1 MTDRV
6 DANASG
12 QLCRQVD
19 VDFLSCSDLYEMVND
34 FSLPFK
40 KRGILLTI
48 TGDKIRQQTEFT
60 TTSSY
65 RSNGLNALWMALIF
79 LYLLSPA
86 STAAKDLPGLLDD
99 GMTNKTPWSISADT
113 MSYDAE
119 KSLYKGNGN
128 VIIAREKTQLTAE
141 EVMFDPKD
149 MIAKASGNVVLT
161 AGLDRLT
168 CQRIELDLNTETGT
182 LYQSSVFLNDGHF
195 YIRGDK
201 IEKTGA
207 DSYFAEKATVTTCDG
222 ENPDWKITA
231 RKLDVTIE
239 GYGIATHAAVW
250 AGSIPV
256 LYTPFLAFPVK
267 IKRQTGLISPR
278 IGGSNRKGVS
288 YEQPLF
294 WAINDQSDMTFNLN
308 YMEKRGQQYG
318 LEYRYFPSRD
328 AKGMLML
335 DWLDDLKVDRSND
348 NSYGYDDDG
357 YLRPD
362 HERYWFRMKHDQSL
376 GAGYNAKLDLDIVS
390 DQDYLPEFKNTL
402 TGLKNSK
409 KAFETFMGR
418 GFEDYT
424 DIRRSNSLNLSKTWT
439 SYNLN
444 AGIFWTDFIAEY
456 NLASEKTEDP
466 SVQYLPAIDF
476 DSSKHR
482 LGQTPFYTSLNT
494 QYTFLYRRDLP
505 LRYASTV
512 TRTHRMD
519 IYPRIFLPFNWN
531 HYLSIEPSIGVR
543 ETAWYAAEDK
553 ADPKVD
559 NQDGTDILE
568 ADLNEYQSREL
579 WDFRLDLSNGFYRIY
594 HTALGDIDRIKHDI
608 LPKITYQYLPRV
620 DQDDHPSF
628 DLIDRIPSRNLITY
642 SLTNILT
649 YRRQAPLPPTAAK
662 EDSDK
667 TAPVYRQI
675 ARLKLEQ
682 SYDLSDGND
691 PYINY
696 QYGFIEDS
704 EDDGDE
710 IEFYDKDYPYSEL
723 YGALEITPVDLLA
736 ISADGKWSFYD
747 HRLNTGNLS
756 ARLWDQRGDQLKT
769 EYRFN
774 RRISPIVSD
783 DNTQESFFTS
793 VVFKLTH
800 QLSFF
805 GAWERDLY
813 EKTDIEY
820 GGGFL
825 FESQCWALEV
835 SHTVE
840 GSDHSYF
847 FTIDLYGLGKIGT

>member
-1 MTDRV
+1 
-6 DANASG
+6 
-12 QLCRQVD
+12 
-19 VDFLSCSDLYEMVND
+19 MVNN

-40 KRGILLTI
+40 KRGILLTR
-48 TGDKIRQQTEFT
+48 TWNKIRRQAVLIAP
-60 TTSSY
+60 SAY
-65 RSNGLNALWMALIF
+65 GLKGLRALWMTVIL
-79 LYLLSPA
+79 LYLLSPV
-86 STAAKDLPGLLDD
+86 STTAKDLPALLDD
-99 GMTNKTPWSISADT
+99 GMSDKTPWSINADT

-119 KSLYKGNGN
+119 KSLYKGSGN
-128 VIIAREKTQLTAE
+128 VIITRGETRLTAE
-141 EVMFDPKD
+141 EIMFDPKE
-149 MIAKASGNVVLT
+149 MVAKASGDVVLT
-161 AGLDRLT
+161 SGLDRLT
-168 CQRIELDLNTETGT
+168 CQRIELDLKSETGT

-201 IEKTGA
+201 IEKTGK

-222 ENPDWKITA
+222 ENPNWKITA
-231 RKLDVTIE
+231 RKLNVTIE
-239 GYGIATHAAVW
+239 GYGTATHAAVW
-250 AGSIPV
+250 ARSAPL

-267 IKRQTGLISPR
+267 IKRQTGLISPHM
-278 IGGSNRKGVS
+278 GGSNRKGIS

-294 WAINDQSDMTFNLN
+294 WAINDQSDMTFNYN
-308 YMEKRGQQYG
+308 FMEKRGHQYG
-318 LEYRYFPSRD
+318 LEYRYFLSPD
-328 AKGMLML
+328 AKGMVMF
-335 DWLDDLKVDRSND
+335 DWLDDYKVDRY
-348 NSYGYDDDG
+348 NSDRYGYNDDR

-362 HERYWFRMKHDQSL
+362 HERYWFRMKHNQPL

-402 TGLKNSK
+402 TGLKNSQN
-409 KAFETFMGR
+409 AFESFMGR
-418 GFEDYT
+418 NFEDYT

-444 AGIFWTDFIAEY
+444 AGVYWTDFIAKY
-456 NLASEKTEDP
+456 DLGLEKTEDP

-476 DSSKHR
+476 DGSKHR
-482 LGQTPFYTSLNT
+482 LGKTPLYTSLNT
-494 QYTFLYRRDLP
+494 QYTYLYRKDLP
-505 LRYASTV
+505 PRYASTV

-519 IYPRIFLPFNWN
+519 LYPRIFLPFNWDY
-531 HYLSIEPSIGVR
+531 YLSIEPSIGVR
-543 ETAWYAAEDK
+543 ETAWYAAAGK
-553 ADPKVD
+553 TDPRII
-559 NQDGTDILE
+559 NQDSTDLLE

-594 HTALGDIDRIKHDI
+594 PAKMGGIDRIKHDI

-620 DQDDHPSF
+620 DQDRHPSF
-628 DLIDRIPSRNLITY
+628 DIVDRIPSKNLITY

-649 YRRQAPLPPTAAK
+649 YRRQVPIPPSAIEKGAV
-662 EDSDK
+662 K
-667 TAPVYRQI
+667 TAPVYRQF

-696 QYGFIEDS
+696 QYGYVEDP
-704 EDDGDE
+704 EGDGGE
-710 IEFYDKDYPYSEL
+710 LEFYDRDYPYSEL

-736 ISADGKWSFYD
+736 LSADGKWSFYE
-747 HRLNTGNLS
+747 HQFNTGNL
-756 ARLWDQRGDQLKT
+756 AATLWDRRGDRLKA

-774 RRISPIVSD
+774 KRISPIVSE

-793 VVFKLTH
+793 VDLKLTRR
-800 QLSFF
+800 LSLF

-813 EKTDIEY
+813 EDTDIEY